1 MGLIEV
7 KVLVEHFMQGSK
19 TSMFDIGLDGF
30 VEVRTENRLCSQ
42 QRDQLVKLICL
53 VLSAFSPQIWLTNQ
67 TGQIDLFS
75 FFHPKIC

>member
-42 QRDQLVKLICL
+42 QRDQLV
-53 VLSAFSPQIWLTNQ
+53 N
-67 TGQIDLFS
+67 
-75 FFHPKIC
+75 